1 MAVLTVTEQDFAV
14 LPDDTIIGVTV
25 DTVTVKDVERKD
37 GSGSFQKLDFKF
49 KVDSVPSALDSEF
62 GFLIG
67 NPIWGNTGA
76 NLTSHPDNK
85 LRQWAEALLNIGPLE
100 TGFELDTDNLE
111 GLSARAIISSYDKK
125 AGGRQ
130 HTVGA
135 LLSFDASFAPAA
147 PQTEALPLDE
157 PDF

>member
-1 MAVLTVTEQDFAV
+1 MAVLTVVEQEFGV

-25 DTVTVKDVERKD
+25 DTVTVKDVERRD

-49 KVDSVPSALDSEF
+49 KIDSVPSALESEF
-62 GFLIG
+62 GFMVG

-85 LRQWAEALLNIGPLE
+85 LRQWAEALLNIGELP

-111 GLSARAIISSYDKK
+111 GLSARAIIGSYDKK
-125 AGGRQ
+125 AGGKQ
-130 HTVGA
+130 HQVA
-135 LLSFDASFAPAA
+135 HLLSSDTSYVAPAA
-147 PQTEALPLDE
+147 PALDE